1 MARRDGLPT
10 KREMFVDFSADTH
23 SAYVETCEYEFSAP
37 MMPAY
42 HGKPLSAIHACY
54 VRETAEPALSTSVM
68 VEALVIRPISLDDV
82 DILAERRGLSSI
94 EAGRYRRLALAL
106 SATAIR
112 TGLRIGLILP
122 PEGIVSVYSTYSED
136 GGVSKRVNTLT
147 RPPGKISLAGA
158 KYFAGEVAQY
168 ASLLSEELLFDE
180 DDEAFYA
187 DDDSGD
193 YNDSGEISHQ
203 LTLATT
209 PDLPLNNY
217 ESTEFLFA
225 YRQQLFEEREEAVRY
240 LQNMTNMNLSGNIA
254 ERAAEQLRKI
264 EAAIQRV
271 QYILGHRLRRNP
283 PGLMP

>member
-23 SAYVETCEYEFSAP
+23 RAYVETCEYEFSAP

-42 HGKPLSAIHACY
+42 HGKSLSAIHACY

-82 DILAERRGLSSI
+82 DILAKRRGLSSI

-112 TGLRIGLILP
+112 TGLRIGLVLP
-122 PEGIVSVYSTYSED
+122 PEGIVSVYSTYSEG
-136 GGVSKRVNTLT
+136 GGVSERFNTLT

-168 ASLLSEELLFDE
+168 ASLLNEEPLFHEGD
-180 DDEAFYA
+180 

-193 YNDSGEISHQ
+193 YDDSGEISHQ
-203 LTLATT
+203 LALAMT

-217 ESTEFLFA
+217 ESTEFLFS
-225 YRQQLFEEREEAVRY
+225 YRQQLFEEREEAIRY
-240 LQNMTNMNLSGNIA
+240 LQNMTNRGLSSSIA
-254 ERAAEQLRKI
+254 GRAAEELRKI
-264 EAAIQRV
+264 EVAIQRV
-271 QYILGHRLRRNP
+271 QYILGHRLRRSP